1 MKRSRFTWFG
11 IERPFPWLLC
21 GIYAV
26 IGLAAWGAAAVV
38 VVEVADGRLDLGFS

>member
-21 GIYAV
+21 GVYAV
-26 IGLAAWGAAAVV
+26 VALVAWVVVAVV
-38 VVEVADGRLDLGFS
+38 VVETADGRLNLGI